1 MKNILLAIDLNGSE
15 KLLLERAY
23 EWAKAFEANI
33 WMLHVVAPE
42 PEFVGFGVGPQYIRD
57 TRAEELRK
65 EHRMLDEYA
74 KVFSEKGIEAEGL
87 LIRGATTEMIIKEAK
102 KLNID
107 LIITGHHDHGIFY
120 KMFFGSVA
128 TSLVRKAKVPLL
140 LIPLDE

>member
-23 EWAKAFEANI
+23 EWAKAFKANI

-87 LIRGATTEMIIKEAK
+87 LIRGATTEMICSTEGAW
-102 KLNID
+102 
-107 LIITGHHDHGIFY
+107 
-120 KMFFGSVA
+120 
-128 TSLVRKAKVPLL
+128 TSFSRTTVFPKRCEGVCDEQSKVNARKLL
-140 LIPLDE
+140 LCFCSGNI